1 MKKID
6 FLNNNLV
13 AEFINFLSSEL
24 PRLKIHLE
32 IKQST
37 KVPGGISAQVE
48 GLGAVLQNY
57 KWNSGYINQSN
68 ERISSSDWISTKVL
82 LNTLSEEL
90 RNSCER
96 ETEENT
102 KEIALNILK
111 WGGDRNS
118 KVGATVDIN
127 NLFKENRLNQ
137 YLMSSREKL
146 SRENCSLELLKD
158 VNYTGSMWTKIYSL
172 NSFDA
177 LPIYDSRVAMAL
189 VGFLSIFLSKLNLSL
204 HDVSEELSF
213 GLPVGTNWV
222 RNKNMLDLRYSQR
235 MTKNDLRWN
244 QDAMKLSWIMDAV
257 LANSDLFREYE
268 QLIDRKHAFEASFF
282 MIGYDLKSIIRVLN

>member
-1 MKKID
+1 MKKND

-32 IKQST
+32 IKQSA
-37 KVPGGISAQVE
+37 KVPGGISTQIE

-57 KWNSGYINQSN
+57 KWNSGYINQNN
-68 ERISSSDWISTKVL
+68 ERISGLDWISTKVL
-82 LNTLSEEL
+82 LNTLGEEL

-102 KEIALNILK
+102 KEIALKILK
-111 WGGDRNS
+111 WGGDRNH

-127 NLFKENRLNQ
+127 NLFNENRLNQ
-137 YLMSSREKL
+137 YLLASREKL
-146 SRENCSLELLKD
+146 SSENCSIDLLKD

-189 VGFLSIFLSKLNLSL
+189 IGLLSIFFSKLNLSL
-204 HDVSEELSF
+204 HDTSEELSF
-213 GLPVGTNWV
+213 GLPVGTNWL
-222 RNKNMLDLRYSQR
+222 RNKNLIDLTSVKR

-244 QDAMKLSWIMDAV
+244 QDAMKLAWIMETV
-257 LANSDLFREYE
+257 LANSDLFWEYE
-268 QLIDRKHAFEASFF
+268 QLVDRKHAFEASFF
-282 MIGYDLKSIIRVLN
+282 MIGYDLKSII